1 METGKNRHM
10 EVHQI
15 WSNLWMSKTMV
26 IEGRIGGPLP
36 KPYTETPRIQ
46 EPISNLCGFQ
56 FQINTWTQDYQLLSR
71 NDDVNREVLLVVS
84 KSQSLRTTCDRNDKR
99 LVKWTK

>member
-56 FQINTWTQDYQLLSR
+56 FQINTWTKDYQLLSR
-71 NDDVNREVLLVVS
+71 QVCLTLG
-84 KSQSLRTTCDRNDKR
+84 
-99 LVKWTK
+99 